1 MSTGQLTV
9 PQAYQGGYQNAS
21 TPVVDLMTSFG
32 NDLIKQVAYEKALA
46 KQDIVDARDA
56 EKYNWEV
63 ADRKR
68 LLKNRETED
77 KFNTEVAKGQQVYG
91 GIITD
96 AFSPENANKISFS
109 NDELAQARKVNFD
122 PSKISNKNILE
133 KLKAQEALSAYADNV
148 PTELKET
155 RADMLQ
161 RIADEV
167 GTPTDDILKRVD
179 TARAAEVAYAKEYN
193 KQRNQGETKQEQLDK
208 VDEKLRD
215 ANASLGKAESNFDE
229 KSYDRTKPKGN
240 SSDKSSSDSSIA
252 SAQDNLLKA
261 KEDVRSKW
269 FITTG
274 DVDGLISR
282 LDGLNIKDDN
292 AKAYILKNIADKN
305 KGSIYDSLGDT
316 SNEALKVYLN
326 EYNAQKKPFNQN
338 QSPSL
343 PSSAEIEAIK
353 QNIDDLKTRRAQISS
368 MTDNGKLANPRDV
381 ALSKAK
387 SDLADL
393 LGRYNIV
400 NKPIVADTIVDKK
413 DTKKAITDKNKNKK
427 TNNKTKSNNSGNTNE
442 KSDTKDNTPINKSI
456 LTPKRYTDK
465 QISDYR
471 KFAERSPNNTH
482 LGKTAA
488 QWKWLQDYNAMS
500 PEDQLKEQLKNK
512 AGKEIGKS
520 SITPGWL
527 KDLQK

>member
-21 TPVVDLMTSFG
+21 TPVVDLMSSFG
-32 NDLIKQVAYEKALA
+32 NDLIKQAAYEKALA

-133 KLKAQEALSAYADNV
+133 KLKAQEALSTYADNV

-179 TARAAEVAYAKEYN
+179 TARAAEIAYAKEYN
-193 KQRNQGETKQEQLDK
+193 KQRNQGDTKQEQLDK
-208 VDEKLRD
+208 IDEKLRD
-215 ANASLGKAESNFDE
+215 ANVNLGKAVSNHDKE
-229 KSYDRTKPKGN
+229 LYDRNKTNKST
-240 SSDKSSSDSSIA
+240 SSDKSSSDSSIT

-261 KEDVRSKW
+261 KDEIISKL
-269 FITTG
+269 FISTG
-274 DVDGLISR
+274 DVNGVISR

-292 AKAYILKNIADKN
+292 AKAYILKSIADKN

-316 SNEALKVYLN
+316 SNEALKGYFN
-326 EYNAQKKPFNQN
+326 EYNAQKKSLNQN

-353 QNIDDLKTRRAQISS
+353 QNINDLTARRAQINS
-368 MTDNGKLANPRDV
+368 MADNGKLANPRDV
-381 ALSKAK
+381 ALIKAK

-400 NKPIVADTIVDKK
+400 NKPVVADTIVNKDTIANKDVTKPQNNSSKDKK
-413 DTKKAITDKNKNKK
+413 VIKKKTTTDDVSDGINRKQPVIKSDILESIKQNKTNAMNSIATKLKALENKAIKSKADELYIKSYKQQL
-427 TNNKTKSNNSGNTNE
+427 NNLKSS
-442 KSDTKDNTPINKSI
+442 
-456 LTPKRYTDK
+456 
-465 QISDYR
+465 
-471 KFAERSPNNTH
+471 
-482 LGKTAA
+482 
-488 QWKWLQDYNAMS
+488 
-500 PEDQLKEQLKNK
+500 LKEPATL
-512 AGKEIGKS
+512 GS
-520 SITPGWL
+520 R
-527 KDLQK
+527 